1 MTKRTMIYRTT
12 GCVEPAPH
20 GLFDDEY
27 RLTTTSGS
35 EFHLWSEE
43 TNHLFSAIQNFQ
55 LQRKIIPLPELPII
69 TQWNTLGGFFDSD
82 SSPTVIKEVSRI
94 IDALQVLQ
102 DNYADYEDAG
112 KQHGFAA
119 LSVNDLDALIN
130 FLGNA
135 ESRGDAVTMT
145 EH

>member
-1 MTKRTMIYRTT
+1 M
-12 GCVEPAPH
+12 
-20 GLFDDEY
+20 
-27 RLTTTSGS
+27 
-35 EFHLWSEE
+35 
-43 TNHLFSAIQNFQ
+43 
-55 LQRKIIPLPELPII
+55 QRKLIPLPELPII